1 MTIQEKALAAQRLRD
16 DETFQ
21 DVIAAIRDKQVR
33 VFLND
38 RSQQEEREEA
48 HVLIRALA
56 AIEIELKA
64 RVDAGLVDAM
74 KGQHRGSD

>member
-1 MTIQEKALAAQRLRD
+1 MNIREKALAAQRLRD

-38 RSQQEEREEA
+38 RSQQEEREQA

-64 RVDAGLVDAM
+64 RVDAGLVDAE
-74 KGQHRGSD
+74 KGQHRGND

>member
-64 RVDAGLVDAM
+64 RVDAGLVDTM
-74 KGQHRGSD
+74 KGQHRGND

>member
-1 MTIQEKALAAQRLRD
+1 MNIREKALAAQRLRD

-38 RSQQEEREEA
+38 RSQQEEREQA

-64 RVDAGLVDAM
+64 RVDAGLVDAK